1 MRTART
7 ARTTRTVAGTDAR
20 YGDDPARARAAWP
33 WTIAAPVAAASS
45 RRGGALPRR
54 LPPMKAGTTMPR
66 WRRRARVGRGNA
78 AMAFVR
84 MENVVPR

>member
-1 MRTART
+1 MPTART
-7 ARTTRTVAGTDAR
+7 ARTTRTMAGTDAR
-20 YGDDPARARAAWP
+20 YGDDPARTARAAWP

-45 RRGGALPRR
+45 RRRGALPRR
-54 LPPMKAGTTMPR
+54 LPPMRAGTTMPR
-66 WRRRARVGRGNA
+66 WRARAGRGNA